1 METLRERIKNL
12 LMKTKEPLTVD
23 EIALRLGVD
32 RENIK
37 DIYEHLRHVA
47 KTIRRES
54 SGKLVLYML
63 PPMCRN
69 CGYVFKNLNKP
80 RKPSKCPK
88 CGSQRIDPPRFIISE
103 A

>member
-1 METLRERIKNL
+1 METLREKIKDL

-23 EIALRLGVD
+23 EIALELGVE
-32 RENIK
+32 RENVK

-54 SGKLVLYML
+54 KGKLLLYML
-63 PPMCRN
+63 PPRCRN
-69 CGYVFKNLNKP
+69 CGYVFKSLDKP

-88 CGSQRIDPPRFIISE
+88 CGSQRIDPPKFIISE

>member
-12 LMKTKEPLTVD
+12 LMNVKEPLTVD
-23 EIALRLGVD
+23 EIALELGVE

-54 SGKLVLYML
+54 KGKLALFML
-63 PPMCRN
+63 PPKCKN

-80 RKPSKCPK
+80 RRPSKCPR
-88 CGSQRIDPPRFIISE
+88 CGSQRIDSPKFIISE
-103 A
+103 V